1 MSSRAPL
8 RFIGIGREEDVK
20 PKIASTIKEIE
31 LHRRELENLRVKLEQ
46 RRKSLF
52 DTTVKA
58 MRSRDQSKA
67 TVYANEWSELR
78 KVGKVVY
85 ASELALTQVVL
96 RLESIIDVGDVM
108 SHMSMAFKVLRKVN
122 KTVQGLVPSLDQASD
137 EINNAL
143 TETMAEM
150 GHVSP
155 SISLNIHTESGE
167 ELVEEARRLAEER
180 AEEMK
185 RSLTVSPVQVQ
196 REAMEPAPRVP
207 LLATGE
213 EEEGLSM
220 LGTLYKPKPTE
231 ETEEQVLQ
239 YAAIHNGN
247 VDISDAS
254 TVLKMPSVSRRN
266 WSLTLTSPPT
276 SWPLVPRS
284 ESISSTKTM
293 TGLLSAN
300 IFLALLKSLATF
312 FSPSPSHLLII
323 EAASTE
329 MK

>member
-1 MSSRAPL
+1 LSARAPL
-8 RFIGIGREEDVK
+8 RFIGIGRQENAK

-52 DTTVKA
+52 DTTVSA
-58 MRSRDQSKA
+58 MMAKDQSKA
-67 TVYANEWSELR
+67 LVYANEWSELR

-96 RLESIIDVGDVM
+96 RLESIVDVGDVM

-155 SISLNIHTESGE
+155 SISLNIKTESGE
-167 ELVEEARRLAEER
+167 ELVEQARKLAEER

-185 RSLTVSPVQVQ
+185 RTLVISPYQIQHEVD
-196 REAMEPAPRVP
+196 ELDNRVP
-207 LLATGE
+207 LLATSGE
-213 EEEGLSM
+213 AEGASI
-220 LGTLYKPKPTE
+220 LGTLYKPHPVDDAE
-231 ETEEQVLQ
+231 EKVLQ

-247 VDISDAS
+247 VDITDAS
-254 TVLKMPSVSRRN
+254 TVLKMPSDEVEQAM
-266 WSLTLTSPPT
+266 LTLMAEGK
-276 SWPLVPRS
+276 VKVKGVGGS
-284 ESISSTKTM
+284 EK
-293 TGLLSAN
+293 
-300 IFLALLKSLATF
+300 
-312 FSPSPSHLLII
+312 
-323 EAASTE
+323 
-329 MK
+329 